1 MHNLFRI
8 AVAVILL
15 HSCNPGNTNTTTNA
29 TDSTSTV
36 ANDND
41 TTGWVSLF
49 EGKSMDKWHTYGKST
64 LDAGW
69 TIQDDALF
77 LDTAA
82 TARDARGNRI
92 GNNIITNEDFGNFD
106 LKLDWKIS
114 EKGNS
119 GIIFYVKE
127 DAALYPENYNTGM
140 EMQVL
145 DNGTPTR
152 PGHPDGKLY
161 THRAG
166 DLYDL
171 LASKDAVNPLGEWNH
186 AEIISDNGKLDFY
199 LNGEHTLSATMWD
212 DNWSKMI
219 AISKFKDMKNF
230 GTFKEGKISLQDH
243 GNIVWFK
250 NIRIKRL

>member
-1 MHNLFRI
+1 MTRLIVFGI
-8 AVAVILL
+8 ALAVLQ
-15 HSCNPGNTNTTTNA
+15 SCNPGAQSGTAST
-29 TDSTSTV
+29 TDSTS
-36 ANDND
+36 AMGNDND
-41 TTGWVSLF
+41 SGWISL
-49 EGKSMDKWHTYGKST
+49 SLDKWHTYGKPT
-64 LDAGW
+64 LEAGW
-69 TIQDDALF
+69 SMQDSALF

-82 TARDARGNRI
+82 TARDAKGDRI
-92 GNNIITNEDFGNFD
+92 GNNIVTNEDFGNFD

-127 DAALYPENYNTGM
+127 DTALFPENYNSGM

-152 PGHPDGKLY
+152 LGHSDGKLY

-171 LASKDAVNPLGEWNH
+171 LAAKEVARPLGEWNH
-186 AEIISDNGKLDFY
+186 AEIVANNGKLDFY
-199 LNGEHTLSATMWD
+199 LNGEHTLSTTLWD

-243 GNIVWFK
+243 GNTVWFK
-250 NIRIKRL
+250 NIRIKKL